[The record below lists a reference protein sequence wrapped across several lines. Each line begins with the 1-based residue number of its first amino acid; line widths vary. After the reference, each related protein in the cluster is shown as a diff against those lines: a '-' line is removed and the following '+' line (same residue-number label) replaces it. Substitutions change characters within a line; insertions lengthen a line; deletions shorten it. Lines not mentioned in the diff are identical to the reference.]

1 MAIHKSNN
9 DIGLIAQIEY
19 NFENNSSPSFS
30 SLAKKE
36 FLKFNMLLF
45 NSNSLKTLTIF
56 SSKFIILLLILI
68 LDLLSFF

>member
-19 NFENNSSPSFS
+19 NFENNSSLSFS

-36 FLKFNMLLF
+36 FRKFSILLF
-45 NSNSLKTLTIF
+45 NKISVKTLTIF
-56 SSKFIILLLILI
+56 SSKFIIL
-68 LDLLSFF
+68 F